1 MYSYLATLRLHATSE
16 AGATLTVGPGRRVVF
31 KERILY
37 PKGGLRKDEIKRVLS
52 PLKSFWGEDDPATLA
67 GRERDPERPLM
78 TFLAFKLAAKR
89 LLSDAGMLRKLPD
102 EDGY

>member
-1 MYSYLATLRLHATSE
+1 MYSYLNTLRLHD
-16 AGATLTVGPGRRVVF
+16 GDGGRTLTVGPKRRVVF
-31 KERILY
+31 R
-37 PKGGLRKDEIKRVLS
+37 GRVAGSADLRKDELKRVLS
-52 PLKSFWGEDDPATLA
+52 PLKSYWGHDNPATLA